1 MKKVII
7 ILIILILILIFAICI
22 KNFYTKEETINIEN
36 GKTNDTVEE
45 PKSIIQEVD
54 WSKYFDGINGAGV
67 IYNPTE
73 NYYQIYNSELAN
85 VRRSPCS
92 TFKII
97 SSTIAIEHEILD
109 LDNSTKVWSG
119 EKFWN
124 ENWNKNIDFTEAFQT
139 SCVWYFRELIDEI
152 GKDLMQTEL
161 NKLKYGNCDIT
172 DWNGKQNTNNDNPA
186 LTGFWIESSLKI
198 SPKEQVEVLERIFG
212 NMSEYSE
219 ETQKQLEQVMF
230 VKVLPDSDTFIYGKT
245 GMGKDKGVVV
255 DSWFTGFADTKENG
269 RIYFS
274 IYLGETNNKNVSSTK
289 AKEIAITLINELSL
303 N

>member
-97 SSTIAIEHEILD
+97 SSTIAIEHGILD

-161 NKLKYGNCDIT
+161 NKQYNKKAPI
-172 DWNGKQNTNNDNPA
+172 NNV
-186 LTGFWIESSLKI
+186 I
-198 SPKEQVEVLERIFG
+198 V
-212 NMSEYSE
+212 
-219 ETQKQLEQVMF
+219 
-230 VKVLPDSDTFIYGKT
+230 
-245 GMGKDKGVVV
+245 
-255 DSWFTGFADTKENG
+255 
-269 RIYFS
+269 
-274 IYLGETNNKNVSSTK
+274 
-289 AKEIAITLINELSL
+289 
-303 N
+303 

>member
-1 MKKVII
+1 M
-7 ILIILILILIFAICI
+7 IFAICI

-92 TFKII
+92 IFKII
-97 SSTIAIEHEILD
+97 SSTIAIEHGILD

-198 SPKEQVEVLERIFG
+198 SPKE
-212 NMSEYSE
+212 
-219 ETQKQLEQVMF
+219 
-230 VKVLPDSDTFIYGKT
+230 
-245 GMGKDKGVVV
+245 
-255 DSWFTGFADTKENG
+255 
-269 RIYFS
+269 
-274 IYLGETNNKNVSSTK
+274 
-289 AKEIAITLINELSL
+289 
-303 N
+303 

>member
-7 ILIILILILIFAICI
+7 IFIIVIFFLIFTVFI
-22 KNFYTKEETINIEN
+22 KNFYTKDETINIE
-36 GKTNDTVEE
+36 EE
-45 PKSIIQEVD
+45 KLNNIIEESEPIIKEED

-67 IYNPTE
+67 IYSPTK
-73 NYYQIYNSELAN
+73 NCYQIYNNELAN

-97 SSTIAIEHEILD
+97 SSTIALENGFID
-109 LDNSTKVWSG
+109 LNNSTKAWSG

-124 ENWNKNIDFTEAFQT
+124 EDWNKNINFTEAFQT

-152 GKDLMQTEL
+152 GKDLIQTEL
-161 NKLKYGNCDIT
+161 DKLKYGNCDIT
-172 DWNGKQNTNNDNPA
+172 DWNGKQNTNNSNPV

-212 NMSEYSE
+212 DMSDYSE
-219 ETQKQLEQVMF
+219 ETTRQLKQVML
-230 VKVLPDSDTFIYGKT
+230 VKDLQNSDTLIYGKT
-245 GMGKDKGVVV
+245 GMGKDKGIVV

-289 AKEIAITLINELSL
+289 AKEIAINIINEL

>member
-7 ILIILILILIFAICI
+7 IFIISIFILVFAICI
-22 KNFYTKEETINIEN
+22 KKFYTKDETINIEK

-45 PKSIIQEVD
+45 NEPIIKEVD
-54 WSKYFDGINGAGV
+54 WSKHFDGINGAGV
-67 IYNPTE
+67 IYDPTE
-73 NYYQIYNSELAN
+73 NYYLIYNSELAN

-97 SSTIAIEHEILD
+97 SSAIAIENGFID
-109 LDNSTKVWSG
+109 LNNSTKAWSG

-124 ENWNKNIDFTEAFQT
+124 ENWNKNIDFKEAFQT
-139 SCVWYFRELIDEI
+139 SCVWYFREIIDEI
-152 GKDLMQTEL
+152 GNDLMQIEL

-172 DWNGKQNTNNDNPA
+172 DWNGNQNTNNNNPA

-212 NMSEYSE
+212 DMSEYSE
-219 ETQKQLEQVMF
+219 KTKKQLEQVML
-230 VKVLPDSDTFIYGKT
+230 VKDLPNSDTFIYGKT
-245 GMGKDKGVVV
+245 GMGKDKGIVV
-255 DSWFTGFADTKENG
+255 DSWFTGFADTKESG

-289 AKEIAITLINELSL
+289 AKEIAINIINEL